1 MKILFCCPDY
11 FGFHKVIEEAIQN
24 NLKAE
29 VKTIVFREYKYK
41 NNFQK
46 IKNFIYK
53 TVFKINLKK
62 VLASKERISS
72 IAKNEIFDFLFIVS
86 PDLLIKEDLEYII
99 KKSKHS
105 VVYYWDSFDNI
116 ARYKETVGLFD
127 IAYSFEPKDVEN
139 YKLNFL
145 TNFYHVSNTHP
156 ETTTDVYFIGSYD
169 ERLKIVLKILTYLK
183 NKKKSTKIYIHCNK
197 KKIIKQNKNSDI
209 IYFNKPISII
219 ESEKLFQNS
228 KVILDVQKK
237 IQKGLTFRVFEAMG
251 NRKKLITTNTD
262 IINYDFYNPNN
273 IFIWREDTKEIPESF
288 FNTNYQELPKEIFEK
303 YNIDNWVKQIFDL
316 NKTQLGI
323 ESTE

>member
-145 TNFYHVSNTHP
+145 TNFYHVSNIHP

-273 IFIWREDTKEIPESF
+273 IFIWKEDTKEIPESF

>member
-127 IAYSFEPKDVEN
+127 VAYSFEPKDVEN

-183 NKKKSTKIYIHCNK
+183 NKEKSAKIYIHCNK
-197 KKIIKQNKNSDI
+197 KKVIKQNENSDI
-209 IYFNKPISII
+209 IYFNKPISIK
-219 ESEKLFQNS
+219 ESEKLFQTS

-262 IINYDFYNPNN
+262 IVNYDFYNPNN
-273 IFIWREDTKEIPESF
+273 IFIWREETKEIPESF

>member
-29 VKTIVFREYKYK
+29 VKTIVFRKYKYK

>member
-29 VKTIVFREYKYK
+29 VQTIVFREYKYK

>member
-53 TVFKINLKK
+53 TIFKINLKK

-99 KKSKHS
+99 KKSKYS
-105 VVYYWDSFDNI
+105 IVYYWDSFDNI
-116 ARYKETVGLFD
+116 TRYKETVALFD

-169 ERLKIVLKILTYLK
+169 ERLKIVLKILAYLK
-183 NKKKSTKIYIHCNK
+183 NKEKSTKIYIHCNK
-197 KKIIKQNKNSDI
+197 KKAIKQNKNSDI
-209 IYFNKPISII
+209 IYFDKPISIK

-303 YNIDNWVKQIFDL
+303 YSIDNWVKQIFDL
-316 NKTQLGI
+316 NKTTL
-323 ESTE
+323 E